1 MAQLGPKPDMIPAT
15 RLARPSIPRD
25 PNTES
30 WISWGEFIASE
41 TNQKSITSGVLA
53 VALDAAGLL
62 DEVGLTLTEPRPHW
76 YLAFLEAA
84 SKRETEHRS
93 PNLIGPLLAED
104 LPEEVRLCLVDAQ
117 PLSVCVQAF
126 RAAGEPVWKALFW
139 GEGAP
144 ADPNGPRLRLQ
155 RASECASRVERKL
168 LNALVGQTESV
179 ATLKKMA
186 FQWVLREKPSGPPS
200 VALFLGPPGVGK
212 SLAGELF
219 AQAIS
224 EFIGDEVPTIRLDMT
239 QYVQWSSASDLW
251 GSQRSNGLLSRIEA
265 PPPRCVIF
273 LVSELE
279 KGHVKALES
288 FLPVL
293 GTGRFERDGRGAVDF
308 SQAIFIFTSNLGREL
323 WGRRDSGSAPF
334 CMDLTDLIGLH
345 GNSGD
350 RSDWNKTAI
359 PRELISR
366 LAQGHLVLFRA
377 HQGHD
382 HLDLI
387 HRLSHRHQE

>member
-1 MAQLGPKPDMIPAT
+1 MAQLGPKPPNTIPAT
-15 RLARPSIPRD
+15 RLARPIPRD

-53 VALDAAGLL
+53 VALEAAGLL
-62 DEVGLTLTEPRPHW
+62 DEAGLTPPATRPYW
-76 YLAFLEAA
+76 YLAFMEAA

-104 LPEEVRLCLVDAQ
+104 LSEEVRLRLVDAR
-117 PLSVCVQAF
+117 PVSVCVQAF
-126 RAAGEPVWKALFW
+126 RAAAEPVWKALFW

-155 RASECASRVERKL
+155 RASDCASRVVRTL
-168 LNALVGQTESV
+168 LNTLVGQTEAV

-186 FQWVLREKPSGPPS
+186 FRLALREKPSGPPP

-219 AQAIS
+219 AQAMS
-224 EFIGDEVPTIRLDMT
+224 EFIGHEVPTIRLDMT

-251 GSQRSNGLLSRIEA
+251 GPQRSNGLLSRVEA
-265 PPPRCVIF
+265 NPRCLL
-273 LVSELE
+273 LVEELE
-279 KGHVKALES
+279 KAHVKVMES

-323 WGRRDSGSAPF
+323 WGCRDASSAPF
-334 CMDLTDLIGLH
+334 AMDLTDLIGMN

-350 RSDWNKTAI
+350 RSDWSKTAI

-366 LAQGHLVLFRA
+366 LAQGHLVLFRS
-377 HQGHD
+377 HQGHH

>member
-15 RLARPSIPRD
+15 RITRHASVQRD

-30 WISWGEFIASE
+30 LLSWAEFIARES
-41 TNQKSITSGVLA
+41 NLRSITSGVLA
-53 VALDAAGLL
+53 AALEAAGLL
-62 DEVGLTLTEPRPHW
+62 DEAGLILPEARPHW

-104 LPEEVRLCLVDAQ
+104 LPEEVRLCLVDAR
-117 PLSVCVQAF
+117 PIPVCVQAF
-126 RAAGEPVWKALFW
+126 RASNDPVWTSLFW
-139 GEGAP
+139 GEGTP

-155 RASECASRVERKL
+155 RASDCASRVERTL
-168 LNALVGQTESV
+168 LNSLIGQTEAV

-186 FQWVLREKPSGPPS
+186 FRWALREKPTGPPPL
-200 VALFLGPPGVGK
+200 ALFLGPPGVGK

-219 AQAIS
+219 AQAMS

-239 QYVQWSSASDLW
+239 QYVQWSSATDLW
-251 GSQRSNGLLSRIEA
+251 APQRSNGLLSRIEA
-265 PPPRCVIF
+265 NPRCLL
-273 LVSELE
+273 LVEELE
-279 KGHVKALES
+279 KAHVKVMES

-308 SQAIFIFTSNLGREL
+308 SQAVFIFTSNLGREL
-323 WGRRDSGSAPF
+323 WGCRDASSAPF
-334 CMDLTDLIGLH
+334 AMDLTDLIGLH

-350 RSDWNKTAI
+350 RSDWSKTAI
-359 PRELISR
+359 PRELTSR
-366 LAQGHLVLFRA
+366 LAQGHLVLFRS

-387 HRLSHRHQE
+387 HRLSRRQEG

>member
-1 MAQLGPKPDMIPAT
+1 MAQLGPKPPDMIPAT
-15 RLARPSIPRD
+15 RLARPIPRD

-53 VALDAAGLL
+53 AALEAAGLL
-62 DEVGLTLTEPRPHW
+62 DEAGLTLPATRPHW

-104 LPEEVRLCLVDAQ
+104 LPADVRLCLVDAR

-126 RAAGEPVWKALFW
+126 RATSEPVWKALFW

-144 ADPNGPRLRLQ
+144 ADPNGPRLRLR
-155 RASECASRVERKL
+155 RASDCASRVERTL
-168 LNALVGQTESV
+168 LNTLVGQTEAV
-179 ATLKKMA
+179 ATLKRLA
-186 FQWVLREKPSGPPS
+186 FRWALREKPSGPPP
-200 VALFLGPPGVGK
+200 VAIFLGPPGVGK

-224 EFIGDEVPTIRLDMT
+224 EFIGDEVPAIRLDMT
-239 QYVQWSSASDLW
+239 QYVSWSSTSDLW
-251 GSQRSNGLLSRIEA
+251 SPPRSYSLLSRVEA
-265 PPPRCVIF
+265 NPRCLLLIEEF
-273 LVSELE
+273 E
-279 KGHVKALES
+279 KAHVKVLES

-293 GTGRFERDGRGAVDF
+293 GTGRYERDGRVIDF
-308 SQAIFIFTSNLGREL
+308 SQAVFIFTSNLGREL
-323 WGRRDSGSAPF
+323 WGRRDASSTPF
-334 CMDLTDLIGLH
+334 SMDLSDLIGLH

-359 PRELISR
+359 PRELTSR
-366 LAQGHLVLFRA
+366 LAQGHLVLFRS

-387 HRLSHRHQE
+387 HRLSRHQEG

>member
-15 RLARPSIPRD
+15 RITRHASVPRD

-30 WISWGEFIASE
+30 LLSWAEFIARES
-41 TNQKSITSGVLA
+41 NLRSITSGVLA
-53 VALDAAGLL
+53 AALEAAGLL
-62 DEVGLTLTEPRPHW
+62 DEAGLTPPEARPHW

-84 SKRETEHRS
+84 SKRGTEYRS
-93 PNLIGPLLAED
+93 PNLIGPLLAES
-104 LPEEVRLCLVDAQ
+104 LPEEVRLCLVDAR
-117 PLSVCVQAF
+117 PIPVCVQAF
-126 RAAGEPVWKALFW
+126 RASRDPVWAGLFW

-144 ADPNGPRLRLQ
+144 ADPNGPRLRLR
-155 RASECASRVERKL
+155 RASDCASRVERRL
-168 LNALVGQTESV
+168 LNTLVGQTEAV

-186 FQWVLREKPSGPPS
+186 FQLALREKPSGPPPL
-200 VALFLGPPGVGK
+200 ALFLGPPGVGK

-239 QYVQWSSASDLW
+239 QYVSWSSASDLW
-251 GSQRSNGLLSRIEA
+251 GPQRSNGLLSRIEGNH
-265 PPPRCVIF
+265 RCVF
-273 LVSELE
+273 LLVEEFE
-279 KGHVKALES
+279 KSHAKALES

-293 GTGRFERDGRGAVDF
+293 GTGRYELNGRVIDF
-308 SQAIFIFTSNLGREL
+308 SHTVFIFTSNLGREL
-323 WGRRDSGSAPF
+323 WGRRDAGSTP
-334 CMDLTDLIGLH
+334 CSMDLTDLIGLH

-387 HRLSHRHQE
+387 HRLSHRQEG

>member
-1 MAQLGPKPDMIPAT
+1 MALLGPKPPDMIPAT
-15 RLARPSIPRD
+15 RLARPIPRD

-53 VALDAAGLL
+53 AALEAAGLL
-62 DEVGLTLTEPRPHW
+62 DEAGLTLPATRPHW

-93 PNLIGPLLAED
+93 PHVIGPLLAVD
-104 LPEEVRLCLVDAQ
+104 LPADVRLCLVDAR
-117 PLSVCVQAF
+117 PLSICVQAF
-126 RAAGEPVWKALFW
+126 RATGEPVWKALFW

-144 ADPNGPRLRLQ
+144 ADPNGPRLRLR
-155 RASECASRVERKL
+155 RASDCASRVERTL
-168 LNALVGQTESV
+168 LNTLVGQTEAV

-186 FQWVLREKPSGPPS
+186 FRLALREKPSGPPP

-219 AQAIS
+219 SQAIS

-239 QYVQWSSASDLW
+239 QYVQWSSATELW
-251 GSQRSNGLLSRIEA
+251 APQRSNGLLSRIEA
-265 PPPRCVIF
+265 NPRCLL
-273 LVSELE
+273 LVEELE
-279 KGHVKALES
+279 KAHVKVLES

-323 WGRRDSGSAPF
+323 WERRNASSAPF
-334 CMDLTDLIGLH
+334 AMDLTDLIGLH

-366 LAQGHLVLFRA
+366 LAQGHLVLFRS

-387 HRLSHRHQE
+387 HRLSRRHQE